1 MSGGLVATAVALV
14 ILLMTYLF
22 GKKEGKDSTTTKISG
37 EVTIQKQKA
46 VQAETEAE
54 MVKDSTP
61 IVTEAV
67 REQTQAEAEYEQT
80 IESLTKAHD
89 RNDRDTM
96 LEIAKALA
104 QKAISKGASK

>member
-1 MSGGLVATAVALV
+1 MNSGLVAFIFGLLALISAWV
-14 ILLMTYLF
+14 M
-22 GKKEGKDSTTTKISG
+22 GKAKGKEETTTKISG
-37 EVTIQKQKA
+37 EITIQKQKA
-46 VQAETEAE
+46 VQAEKEAE

-61 IVTEAV
+61 IVTETV
-67 REQTQAEAEYEQT
+67 REQALAEAEYEQT